1 LPSATTTFDANVAC
15 GNPASAELRLF
26 LIDERLEQLGDSQRL
41 QFFVRLD
48 QDCAVLNP
56 SSSKF
61 QLALRVAFRRK
72 F

>member
-1 LPSATTTFDANVAC
+1 
-15 GNPASAELRLF
+15 LRLF